1 MIEYRSKALLKKHTP
16 VVQRRCITRMDLLTG
31 SLIIGT
37 SYAVLESSKLVY
49 QMFKSI
55 KWNKLINY
63 KGLEGYRIKSKL
75 TTNTGCKLVIELPV
89 GGTVKALEDIKE
101 HIDKAYK
108 CKSIIEDIPFSNL
121 VNIELITNEMEQRE
135 YMPILLPNTTLLLGY
150 DLRGEP
156 IIIDMLSTPHA
167 LISGLSGQGK
177 TGLLRT
183 LICNLQNCD
192 KVLINGFEDDFKGMK
207 IRNINTLE
215 DIKSY
220 IQSLLNDI
228 EDGGNRTTPLY
239 VILEELGKVK
249 DKELISNITKL
260 LQYGRH
266 NKIYVIGIIQIATKE
281 ELKFKSY
288 FNSRISFR
296 QLDSSSYQV
305 ALGAAVDKDLKKR
318 EFYVMAEGLFKG
330 RTYNLEY

>member
-1 MIEYRSKALLKKHTP
+1 
-16 VVQRRCITRMDLLTG
+16 MDLLTG
-31 SLIIGT
+31 SLIVGT
-37 SYAVLESSKLVY
+37 GYAVLESSRLIC

-55 KWNKLINY
+55 KWNKLISY
-63 KGLEGYRIKSKL
+63 TGLEGYRIKNKITTDTGYKL
-75 TTNTGCKLVIELPV
+75 IIELPV
-89 GGTVKALEDIKE
+89 GGTVKALEDIKQ

-108 CKSIIEDIPFSNL
+108 CKSIIEDIPYSNL
-121 VNIELITNEMEQRE
+121 VTIELITNEIEQQE
-135 YMPILLPNTTLLLGY
+135 YMPVLLPNTTLLLGY
-150 DLRGEP
+150 DFRGDS
-156 IIIDMLSTPHA
+156 ITIDMLSTPHA

-183 LICNLQNCD
+183 LISNLNNCD
-192 KVLINGFEDDFKGMK
+192 KVLINGFKDDFKGIN
-207 IRNINTLE
+207 IRHINTLE
-215 DIKSY
+215 EIKSY
-220 IQSLLNDI
+220 IQGLLDGI
-228 EDGGNRTTPLY
+228 EMDCNRNIPLY
-239 VILEELGKVK
+239 IVLEELGKIK
-249 DKELISNITKL
+249 DKELIGSITKL

-305 ALGAAVDKDLKKR
+305 ALGAPVDKDLQKR